1 MDDAFE
7 LPVKYRNQELSYPG
21 YFKRR
26 GYSYRIEMQV
36 DGLVIYFEPDEERNW
51 RAIMDPSSNNHS
63 LVPGDKIQAIIEAL
77 NQYLG

>member
-7 LPVKYRNQELSYPG
+7 LPVRYRNQDLNYPG

-26 GYSYRIEMQV
+26 GYSYRIEMQI
-36 DGLVIYFEPDEERNW
+36 DGFVIYFEPDEERNW
-51 RAIMDPSSNNHS
+51 RAIMDTSPNNHS
-63 LVPGDKIQAIIEAL
+63 PIPGDKIQAIIEAL